1 MATGAHPE
9 GDHPDSGAVLH
20 PHRRVLRAVRS
31 KAGRVAAGGVAA
43 CLLAAGGLAAA
54 EAATASPAQA
64 IKKIYACQHPGSYL
78 RMVRAHARCKGSRKV
93 VWNVVG
99 PRGPQ
104 GPAGAKGD
112 PGATGS
118 PGPTGPAGP
127 PGPGISGTI
136 VHYDDVAIP
145 ADSDGGASVSCGNG
159 EMVTGGGYD
168 ALSSTLQVQYS
179 YPVPGGVEG
188 ATPTDWHA
196 AAFNSS
202 QSSQTLRVYVV
213 CAVPTS

>member
-1 MATGAHPE
+1 MVTAHTRCE
-9 GDHPDSGAVLH
+9 F
-20 PHRRVLRAVRS
+20 
-31 KAGRVAAGGVAA
+31 GV
-43 CLLAAGGLAAA
+43 
-54 EAATASPAQA
+54 
-64 IKKIYACQHPGSYL
+64 
-78 RMVRAHARCKGSRKV
+78 KV

-104 GPAGAKGD
+104 GPQGAKGD
-112 PGATGS
+112 

-127 PGPGISGTI
+127 RGPGISGTI

-168 ALSSTLQVQYS
+168 ALPSTLRVQYS
-179 YPVPGGVEG
+179 YPAPGGVEG